1 MVLPPQ
7 CSAFRALELDILV
20 VELGLGPGDYI
31 RLFTLNLGRLAALHI
46 AQIIQRRVLAA
57 ARLVIFQGRGLAALA
72 RCSSITVL
80 EHLLGLGSGGIH
92 FLAGRRE
99 FVLVTLG
106 VEQACIVGVLDAGN
120 KGTCAFS

>member
-1 MVLPPQ
+1 MADNPCGDRNRLGGRPEMVLPPQ

-57 ARLVIFQGRGLAALA
+57 ARLVIFQGRSLLPWRDAAA
-72 RCSSITVL
+72 SRSSSIC
-80 EHLLGLGSGGIH
+80 
-92 FLAGRRE
+92 LAS
-99 FVLVTLG
+99 
-106 VEQACIVGVLDAGN
+106 AAAGFISLP
-120 KGTCAFS
+120 AAASLSS

>member
-1 MVLPPQ
+1 MADNPCGDRNRLGGRPKTVHPPQ

-57 ARLVIFQGRGLAALA
+57 ARLVIFQGRVLAALA
-72 RCSSITVL
+72 SRRRIAVL

-92 FLAGRRE
+92 FLAGAAS
-99 FVLVTLG
+99 L
-106 VEQACIVGVLDAGN
+106 
-120 KGTCAFS
+120 SS